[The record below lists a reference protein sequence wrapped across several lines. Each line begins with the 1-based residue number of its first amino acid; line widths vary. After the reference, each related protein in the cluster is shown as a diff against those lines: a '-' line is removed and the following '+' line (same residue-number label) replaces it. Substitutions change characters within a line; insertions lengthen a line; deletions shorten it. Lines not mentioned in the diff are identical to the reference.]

1 MNTQAKRKRI
11 VAIAGKVLSI
21 GIVLGALAVG
31 IHALREREAHP
42 WTDDAAIDAE
52 VVHIAPAVGGRL
64 LTLAVSEN
72 ARVAKGDLLFQ
83 IDPLPYEL
91 LVAQAR
97 ADLEIA
103 RAELATR
110 RRVLMTERSNATI
123 AADHVK
129 AAEENHALAERTA
142 ARLHPLGEK
151 GYVPQQQI
159 DQADVAVRD
168 SATAVLQA
176 REHRTAAQNLIDT
189 EAAAEAAVRARSAAL
204 AIAQRQ
210 LDDTTVRAPHNGIV
224 VGLGI
229 TSGEMVAPTQSLFT
243 LISSEEWLAVAN
255 FRETELSRLKPGDCV
270 TAFSLI
276 DRTRAIKGVI
286 EGVGWGVLDLGK
298 VNLPRSA
305 PFVERSLNWV
315 RVAQRFPVRIKLE
328 DPPPELMRLG
338 TSAVVEVKH
347 GSACR

>member
-1 MNTQAKRKRI
+1 MSAVTKRARI
-11 VAIAGKVLSI
+11 IGIVGRVLSI
-21 GIVLGALAVG
+21 GVLLGAVVIG
-31 IHALREREAHP
+31 IHAMRESEARP
-42 WTDDAAIDAE
+42 WTDDASIDAE
-52 VVHIAPAVGGRL
+52 VVHVAPAVGGRL
-64 LTLAVSEN
+64 LRLAVSEN
-72 ARVAKGDLLFQ
+72 ARVGQGDLLFQ
-83 IDPLPYEL
+83 IDPVPYQL
-91 LVAQAR
+91 LVTQAQ

-103 RAELATR
+103 RAELETR

-151 GYVPQQQI
+151 GYVPQQQV

-168 SATAVLQA
+168 SATTLSQA
-176 REHRTAAQNLIDT
+176 REQRAATLNLVDT

-210 LDDTTVRAPHNGIV
+210 LDDTTVRAPHDGIV
-224 VGLGI
+224 LGLRV
-229 TSGEMVAPTQSLFT
+229 TSGEMVAPAQSLFT
-243 LISSEEWLAVAN
+243 LISTEEWLAVAN
-255 FRETELSRLKPGDCV
+255 FRETELGHLKPGDCV

-286 EGVGWGVLDLGK
+286 EGIGWGVFDLGK
-298 VNLPRSA
+298 VDLPRSA

-328 DPPPELMRLG
+328 NPPPELMRLG